1 MAFIDI
7 YRNNVSRKREEIAKL
22 TEQKAREHKKIA
34 DLSSK
39 IQSSTRQ
46 MNSTTSAS
54 TKQSKYREIF
64 RYQEDISKVEKQIA
78 DYEHKISQK
87 NKELHGELKKLSDE
101 EMKES
106 KKIRTQQTD
115 FEKKQIQHFSDLNRT
130 LSAHHQAIQE
140 LKSLPEEVTV
150 LFFAA
155 NPRDQMQ
162 LSLDEEVR
170 SIKEM
175 ISKSKHRDAVRFES
189 CWAVRPGDILQYIN
203 QYQPTIVHFSGH
215 GSESDE
221 LVLMDN
227 QKNTKL
233 VSLNSIVYAMS
244 IANDNLRLVFFNTCF
259 SNNQAVN
266 VVNHIEAAIGMRTS
280 ISDEAA
286 IIFSASFYSAIG
298 FGLSLE
304 KSFNQAKASLML
316 EGIKEE
322 ETPQLFIK
330 DGLNPKEIFIVSA
343 NAN

>member
-1 MAFIDI
+1 MAFIDT

-34 DLSSK
+34 DLSHK

-54 TKQSKYREIF
+54 TKQSKNREIL
-64 RYQEDISKVEKQIA
+64 RYQEDISKIEKQIA
-78 DYEHKISQK
+78 NFEHKISQK
-87 NKELHGELKKLSDE
+87 NQELHRDLKKLSDE
-101 EMKES
+101 EIKEA
-106 KKIRTQQTD
+106 KKINSQQAE
-115 FEKKQIQHFSDLNRT
+115 FQKKQLQNFSYLNKT
-130 LSAHHQAIQE
+130 LSEHNNAINE
-140 LKSLPEEVTV
+140 LKSLPEKITV

-155 NPRDQMQ
+155 NPKDQMQ

-175 ISKSKHRDAVRFES
+175 IMKSKHRDAVNFES

-233 VSLNSIVYAMS
+233 VSLSSIIQAMS
-244 IANDNLRLVFFNTCF
+244 VANEDLRLVFFNTCF
-259 SNNQAVN
+259 SNDQALN
-266 VVNHIEAAIGMRTS
+266 VVKYLDAAIGMQTS
-280 ISDEAA
+280 ISDDAA
-286 IIFSASFYSAIG
+286 TIFSASFYSAIG
-298 FGLSLE
+298 FGLSVE

-322 ETPQLFIK
+322 DTPQLFVK
-330 DGLNPKEIFIVSA
+330 DGLDPKEIFIVSC
-343 NAN
+343 NS